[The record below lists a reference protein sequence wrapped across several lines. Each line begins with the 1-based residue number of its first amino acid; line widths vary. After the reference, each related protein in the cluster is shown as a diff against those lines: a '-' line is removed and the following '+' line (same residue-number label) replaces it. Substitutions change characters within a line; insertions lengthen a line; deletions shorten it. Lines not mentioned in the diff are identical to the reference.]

1 MLPLN
6 LEGMM
11 LPNFWINRSQVY
23 YAEVTRACCL
33 CSELTSFWNKA
44 LLCLYAYRCLISN

>member
-11 LPNFWINRSQVY
+11 LPTFWINLSQVY
-23 YAEVTRACCL
+23 YAQVAGECYL

-44 LLCLYAYRCLISN
+44 LMCLYAYRCLISN